1 MYLPL
6 VIKARFSSSL
16 NLEMKENII
25 YLSTISR
32 QTFKLLN
39 ALYKYKVLQI
49 FDIKILFF
57 KLLSLSTYK
66 MFAYVT

>member
-16 NLEMKENII
+16 NLEIKENII
-25 YLSTISR
+25 YLSNN
-32 QTFKLLN
+32 TFKLLN
-39 ALYKYKVLQI
+39 ALCKYKVLQI
-49 FDIKILFF
+49 FDKKILFF